1 VSSIN
6 LQSFA
11 FFHLLSS
18 LTRHANVNPTAAAAA
33 IREQKNDELS
43 EDKSK

>member
-18 LTRHANVNPTAAAAA
+18 LTRHANVNPTAAAAV
-33 IREQKNDELS
+33 REQKNDELS